1 MVGPVK
7 EPYCRVHRENFPML
21 LVRNYS
27 LTVNIRPLSPIST
40 EPVVGGFRCTGR
52 QCVWRTGKRNRK
64 RRKVNPLDRDKQ

>member
-27 LTVNIRPLSPIST
+27 LTVNIRPLSPIQPNLSWVAFGVL
-40 EPVVGGFRCTGR
+40 PAVRG
-52 QCVWRTGKRNRK
+52 RTGKRNRK
-64 RRKVNPLDRDKQ
+64 RRKVNPLDRYKQ

>member
-27 LTVNIRPLSPIST
+27 LTVNIRPLSPIQPNLSWVAFGVLPAVRL
-40 EPVVGGFRCTGR
+40 ED
-52 QCVWRTGKRNRK
+52 RK
-64 RRKVNPLDRDKQ
+64 EKPKAA